1 MSLLPSFYLHEEYDL
16 IIIGAGPAGVSGAI
30 NAASHKAGFL
40 LMDQEAP
47 LERVRTYGRIANY
60 PGLGI
65 MKGEDLA
72 RKFIDHLSA
81 FQISVQRERIVKIA
95 REQGAYQLY
104 GHEKVYRARAVI
116 LTPGIIYEK
125 KIPGEDA
132 LLGRG
137 VSYCLSCDGLFY
149 AGKKVA
155 VIAEDP
161 ERESEAISLQQD
173 YGAQVIFYAAYAP
186 VASPLLQEVYPNT
199 RVQKLEKTTRGINIV
214 SIITENETENE
225 AGRELEKQT
234 GREVEKQA
242 GREVEKQT
250 GMEKQA
256 GREMEK
262 QPGWEVEKRAGREME
277 KQISREV
284 DGVFIFRKGASPTSL
299 IPDLDM
305 DKHHVRVDK
314 NMQTN
319 LPGIFCAG
327 DSTGPPY
334 QISKAAGEG
343 QVAALSAVKY
353 LTASR
358 R

>member
-47 LERVRTYGRIANY
+47 MERVRTYGRIANY

-72 RKFIDHLSA
+72 RKFIDHLCA

-137 VSYCLSCDGLFY
+137 VSYCLSCDGLLY

-161 ERESEAISLQQD
+161 EGESEAISLQQD

-186 VASPLLQEVYPNT
+186 VASPLLREVYANT
-199 RVQKLEKTTRGINIV
+199 RVQKLEKTTRGISIV

-225 AGRELEKQT
+225 AGRELEKQ
-234 GREVEKQA
+234 
-242 GREVEKQT
+242 
-250 GMEKQA
+250 
-256 GREMEK
+256 
-262 QPGWEVEKRAGREME
+262 AGREME

-284 DGVFIFRKGASPTSL
+284 EGVFIFRKGASPTSL

-343 QVAALSAVKY
+343 QIAALSAVKY